1 MCSCYIIVVKGTFAH
16 LCGICARMYSL
27 QLHLSD
33 KTEQDLPGLEDL
45 GVDPTR
51 LEDAAITVL
60 RRYRNFYSYNKSLD
74 DLESIQ
80 RP

>member
-1 MCSCYIIVVKGTFAH
+1 MTC
-16 LCGICARMYSL
+16 
-27 QLHLSD
+27 

-45 GVDPTR
+45 GVDQTR